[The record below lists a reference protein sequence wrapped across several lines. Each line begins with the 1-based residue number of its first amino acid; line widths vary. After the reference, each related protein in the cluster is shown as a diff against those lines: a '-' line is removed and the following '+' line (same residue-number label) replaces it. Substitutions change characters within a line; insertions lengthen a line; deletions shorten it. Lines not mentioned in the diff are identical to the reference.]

1 MPGETI
7 SPLVQATFETFA
19 RRDRRTSPAESPYF
33 VQGKDCIGDPRKTL
47 SIASATIQVGC
58 RGGNVQVE
66 IRDAGK
72 GISQF
77 DPKKKMPA
85 RVGVGVQGM
94 QERVGQLLGKFEIQS
109 ETAGTTV
116 SMTLSAQRTQELA

>member
-1 MPGETI
+1 
-7 SPLVQATFETFA
+7 
-19 RRDRRTSPAESPYF
+19 
-33 VQGKDCIGDPRKTL
+33 
-47 SIASATIQVGC
+47 
-58 RGGNVQVE
+58 
-66 IRDAGK
+66 
-72 GISQF
+72 
-77 DPKKKMPA
+77 MPA

>member
-7 SPLVQATFETFA
+7 SPLVQAAFETFA
-19 RRDRRTSPAESPYF
+19 RRDRRTSPAEYPYF

-77 DPKKKMPA
+77 DPKRKCRPGWGSACK
-85 RVGVGVQGM
+85 
-94 QERVGQLLGKFEIQS
+94 ERVGQLLGKFEIQS